1 MKKTAILALVLATC
15 AMSAAAL
22 DQPVP
27 SAYDLRVKSVTFNAG
42 DVVQLNT
49 VLGVAT
55 HIILEKGETY
65 ITHAFGDSDAYAFV
79 IKKHHI
85 FIKPKAER
93 ADTNL
98 IVVTDRRSYK
108 FRLTYQRT
116 RADATY
122 ELAFVYPDTT
132 AQLDHE
138 AVARAEIEHSF
149 NKGAE
154 AYNLAYAMSGDT
166 AIAPVNV
173 WDDGRFTAFK
183 FAANTDLPAIYAVD
197 ADGNESIV
205 NRTTVGA
212 GNSII
217 VAHKVNPKWILR
229 LGDQVLAVFNE
240 AYDATGTPNA
250 SRTASDAVQRVS
262 VTVP

>member
-1 MKKTAILALVLATC
+1 MRKTAILALALAAC
-15 AMSAAAL
+15 ARPAAAL
-22 DQPVP
+22 DEPIP
-27 SAYDLRVKSVTFNAG
+27 SAYDPRVKSVTFNAG

-49 VLGVAT
+49 VVGVAT

-108 FRLTYQRT
+108 FRLTYRRT

-122 ELAFVYPDTT
+122 ELAFVYPETT
-132 AQLDHE
+132 TQLNRE
-138 AVARAEIEHSF
+138 AAARAEIERSF
-149 NKGAE
+149 NKGVD

-173 WDDGRFTAFK
+173 WDDGRFTSFK

-205 NRTTVGA
+205 NRTTVGE

-217 VAHKVNPKWILR
+217 VTHKVNPKWILR
-229 LGDQVLAVFNE
+229 LGDQALAVFNKS
-240 AYDATGTPNA
+240 YDAAGTSNT
-250 SRTASDAVQRVS
+250 SRTASNAVQRVS
-262 VTVP
+262 VAVP

>member
-1 MKKTAILALVLATC
+1 MKNAVVLALVLAAC
-15 AMSAAAL
+15 ARPAAAL

-27 SAYDLRVKSVTFNAG
+27 SAYDPRVKSVIFNPG

-49 VLGVAT
+49 VVGVAT

-108 FRLTYQRT
+108 FRLTYRRT
-116 RADATY
+116 RTDATY
-122 ELAFVYPDTT
+122 ELAFIYPDTT
-132 AQLDHE
+132 ARLDHE
-138 AVARAEIEHSF
+138 AAARAEIERSF

-173 WDDGRFTAFK
+173 WDDGRFTSFK

-205 NRTTVGA
+205 NRTTVGE

-217 VAHKVNPKWILR
+217 VMHKVHPKWILR
-229 LGDQVLAVFNE
+229 LGDQALAVFNE
-240 AYDATGTPNA
+240 SYNATGKANT
-250 SRTASDAVQRVS
+250 SRTASDTVQRIS
-262 VTVP
+262 VPVP